1 MLVLARTVV
10 VSTLF
15 LTLWLWLL
23 PRVVV
28 GPAAYADSR
37 LAGWIIAAT
46 GLAIGLWCV
55 FEFAWRGLGTPAP
68 FDPPKHLVVTGP
80 YRFVRNPMY
89 VGFFLAVIGEAIA
102 FPHLTLFM
110 LVLLAALFI
119 ATTLF
124 IAFYEEPTLRRLF
137 GAEFEHYCANVRRW
151 IPRLTPFDMQ
161 RTPALH

>member
-68 FDPPKHLVVTGP
+68 FDPPKKLVITGP

-89 VGFFLAVIGEAIA
+89 VGFFIALIGEAIA
-102 FPHLTLFM
+102 FPHLTRFM
-110 LVLLAALFI
+110 LIMLIMLWM
-119 ATTLF
+119 ATTIF
-124 IAFYEEPTLRRLF
+124 IVVYEEPTLRRMF
-137 GAEFEHYCANVRRW
+137 GDEYAEYCRQVRRW
-151 IPRLTPFDMQ
+151 VPRLTPFDNA
-161 RTPALH
+161 RIAALH